1 MPIRF
6 PPLEEYK
13 AQYKARLDRQIEDLK
28 RRGRY
33 YVAAPR
39 PKGYRLGRPGRCFYN
54 AAMAAVYGKG
64 KYVEG
69 LFYRPR
75 PLAAIPHAWI
85 TTDGRNAI
93 ELTLRGTEG
102 VLYFGVEFD
111 TQTIARAISGKGYV
125 ESQLGLS
132 MFDFWPFAPLS

>member
-1 MPIRF
+1 MPNRF

-39 PKGYRLGRPGRCFYN
+39 PKGYRLGARNQCFYN
-54 AAMAAVYGKG
+54 SAMAARKGKG
-64 KYVEG
+64 QYVEG
-69 LFYRPR
+69 LFYSPR
-75 PLAAIPHAWI
+75 FLTIPHAWI

-93 ELTLRGTEG
+93 ELTLRDTEG
-102 VLYFGVEFD
+102 ALYFGIEFD
-111 TQTIARAISGKGYV
+111 ARTIARAIIEKNYWYGP
-125 ESQLGLS
+125 QLRLS
-132 MFDFWPFAPLS
+132 PLDFWPFARLS